1 MKSTKS
7 QKTLITFIRLMF
19 FAIFALLILN
29 GKMVFWLAIFA
40 VSLVTELV
48 YGRFYCGFLCPMNTV
63 MIPTNW
69 LARRMKIQTDKVPAW
84 LKSGKVAWALLAVSL
99 VSMVL
104 LKRLRDVN
112 FPILPVL
119 LVLSVLMTL
128 RFRPSVFHNLLCPFG
143 AIQKLFSR
151 KPILSHRVN
160 PQACIGC
167 KRCEEVCPSLAIV
180 VTVADHKAHVSDYL
194 CHQCTNCQQ
203 VCPTSAIHYAK

>member
-7 QKTLITFIRLMF
+7 QKALITFIRLMF
-19 FAIFALLILN
+19 LTLFVLLILN
-29 GKMVFWLAIFA
+29 GKMVLWLVIFA
-40 VSLVTELV
+40 VSLVAELV
-48 YGRFYCGFLCPMNTV
+48 FGRFYCGYLCPMNTV
-63 MIPTNW
+63 MIPTDW

-84 LKSGKVAWALLAVSL
+84 LKSGNVAWVLLSVSL
-99 VSMVL
+99 VSMIL

-119 LVLSVLMTL
+119 LVFSILMTL
-128 RFRPSVFHNLLCPFG
+128 RFHPSVFHNLLCPFG
-143 AIQKLFSR
+143 AIQKLFSQ
-151 KPILSHRVN
+151 KPVLSHRVN

-167 KRCEEVCPSLAIV
+167 KRCEKVCPSLAIV
-180 VTVADHKAHVSDYL
+180 VTVADHKAHVSDHL